1 MATHPFFQR
10 GGFVFRPRVPFYTA
24 TSLTENTAVALI
36 TPAAGDKAMVFYI
49 GYSNDGD
56 ANQVSLSYSTDTSPS
71 DWRFCETLPYGGTA
85 LHNLLG
91 AEWEG
96 PLSATLYLSAATT
109 GGAVHVTVGYLS
121 RL

>member
-1 MATHPFFQR
+1 MEIHPAIQR
-10 GGFVFRPRVPFYTA
+10 GGFTLRPRVPFYTA

-36 TPAAGDKAMVFYI
+36 TPATGDKLMVFYI
-49 GYSNDGD
+49 GYSNDGS
-56 ANQVSLSYSTDTSPS
+56 ANHVALSYSTDASPS

-91 AEWEG
+91 AEWAG
-96 PLSATLYLSAATT
+96 PLNSTLYVSASTT
-109 GGAVHVTVGYLS
+109 DGAVYVTVGYLS

>member
-1 MATHPFFQR
+1 METHPVVHR
-10 GGFVFRPRVPFYTA
+10 GGFIQRPREPIYTA
-24 TSLTENTAVALI
+24 TSLTENTAVALV
-36 TPAAGDKAMVFYI
+36 TPTADNELMVFYI

-56 ANQVSLSYSTDTSPS
+56 ANQVSLSFSTDTSPS

-91 AEWEG
+91 AEWAG
-96 PLSATLYLSAATT
+96 PLNATLYISAATT
-109 GGAVHVTVGYLS
+109 GGAVYVTLGYLA